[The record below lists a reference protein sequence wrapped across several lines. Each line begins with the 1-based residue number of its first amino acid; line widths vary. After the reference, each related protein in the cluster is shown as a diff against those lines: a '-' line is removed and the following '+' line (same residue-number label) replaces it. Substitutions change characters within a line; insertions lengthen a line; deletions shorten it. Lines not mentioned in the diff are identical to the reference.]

1 MTAAPKKVLTP
12 EEYLAIERQAPY
24 KSEFLNGKMFAM
36 AGASRNHN
44 AIKDNLVMEI
54 GSRLKGGPCRT
65 YSSDMRVKVID
76 TGLYTYPDITI
87 VCGDAQLEDGQFD
100 TLLNPRVIIEILSDS
115 TESYCRGM
123 KFRHYQRIESL
134 QEYILVSQNEPV
146 IDRFVRQSRWD
157 WLSTT
162 IVDLDKT
169 LELVTVEVKLPLA
182 EIYAGIT
189 FPPPPEPQAGSP
201 R

>member
-44 AIKDNLVMEI
+44 AIKDNLAMEI
-54 GSRLKGGPCRT
+54 GNRLKGGPCRT
-65 YSSDMRVKVID
+65 YSSGMRVKVID
-76 TGLYTYPDITI
+76 TGRYTYPDITI

-115 TESYCRGM
+115 TECYCRGM

-169 LELVTVEVKLPLA
+169 LELMTVEVKLPLA